1 MPEFTTTS
9 AFRQAQAQAFV
20 DRLGGPA
27 GSPPATVRLYD
38 GPAGLLLARVPLAY
52 PAGTVDPQGVVTLAF
67 GDPEIV
73 TVSGTVAWGEICRHD
88 GTAELGGN
96 VLPPGA
102 GNPVF
107 TLHGTDGTS
116 QIFAGGR
123 VDLEEVTVV
132 PV

>member
-20 DRLGGPA
+20 DRLSGPT

-38 GPAGLLLARVPLAY
+38 GPAGLLLARVPLAH
-52 PAGTVDPQGVVTLAF
+52 PAGMVDPQGIVSLVF
-67 GDPEIV
+67 GAPEIV
-73 TVSGTVAWGEICRHD
+73 TASGTVAWGVICRHD
-88 GTAELGGN
+88 GTEELGGN
-96 VLPPGA
+96 VLPAGT

-107 TLHGTDGTS
+107 SLYGADGTA
-116 QIFAGGR
+116 QVFAGGR
-123 VDLEEVTVV
+123 VDLEEVTVT